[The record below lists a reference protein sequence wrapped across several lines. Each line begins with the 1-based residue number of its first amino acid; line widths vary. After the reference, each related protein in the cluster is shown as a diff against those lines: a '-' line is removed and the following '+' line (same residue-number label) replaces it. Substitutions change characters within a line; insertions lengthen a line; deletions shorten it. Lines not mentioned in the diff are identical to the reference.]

1 MDQINKATRWY
12 LLLVASMLAISGIL
26 LANPGGRGLEVEAAG
41 CWQGM
46 ITQQWSDYSLYGS
59 VLRVSVEGIVGL
71 PVKVFTREGYATLN
85 FTGTKPEYGP
95 FVAEYA
101 PQHRGTY
108 YIEPEGLGTIFEVW
122 LDGKNYTRVDFYPC
136 VSVPPGVPA
145 PTRTPTP
152 IVGPIST
159 AIPIPTLTSYVPAA
173 TRVATTIPQPAAT
186 ATSYVPIPTQPPPVA
201 AWQGRIVQHI
211 KNPDGAVYFASIAV
225 KVLERPPGQEVRIR
239 SNGWTTTAK
248 TGTKPEYGP
257 DALEFGGLNPAT
269 YLVTPEGLDT
279 GAIVTVDRGD
289 FVLIEF
295 YPTGLAESATTTQTR
310 WVGSEVANLSG
321 DQPTG
326 AFNSAIAV
334 VVAGRPWQEVEISS
348 NGWSATT
355 MTGYKPEYGP
365 DAGEFGGLQAGTYT
379 ITPKDLDVSLQV
391 TVDGWA
397 WAMVRF
403 DEVPLSSAPP
413 PPQPT
418 PTPISRPTEVHRP
431 SATPP
436 AVSAAT
442 PQPSPTQPSPRW
454 QGRVVSN
461 DSDQPGTGISSV
473 IIVRTVNFPGVPV
486 TISGGGTWSA
496 TCITGTKPEYGPDA
510 CEFGG
515 LWTNTYY
522 LQPEGAGE
530 ALIVEM
536 DGHGTA
542 VVEFTLE

>member
-1 MDQINKATRWY
+1 MVQIEKRTKWY
-12 LLLVASMLAISGIL
+12 LLLVAGVLTIAGSL
-26 LANPGGRGLEVEAAG
+26 LVIPARRPAEVRAAG

-46 ITQQWSDYSLYGS
+46 ITRQWPDYSLYGS

-108 YIEPEGLGTIFEVW
+108 YIEPEGLGTVFEVW

-152 IVGPIST
+152 VTVPAPTSLPAPTHT
-159 AIPIPTLTSYVPAA
+159 AYPPAPTQVATSIPLPVPTRTPYVPA
-173 TRVATTIPQPAAT
+173 
-186 ATSYVPIPTQPPPVA
+186 PTQPPPLA
-201 AWQGRIVQHI
+201 AWQGRIVEHT
-211 KNPDGAVYFASIAV
+211 KNPSGAVYFASIAV
-225 KVLERPPGQEVRIR
+225 KVIDRPPGQEVQIR
-239 SNGWTTTAK
+239 SNGWSSTAT

-269 YLVTPEGLDT
+269 YLVSPEGLDT
-279 GAIVTVDRGD
+279 AAIVTVERGD

-295 YPTGLAESATTTQTR
+295 YPTGISESAMATAMQTH
-310 WVGSEVANLSG
+310 WAGSEVANLSG
-321 DQPTG
+321 DEPTG
-326 AFNSAIAV
+326 ASSSAVAV
-334 VVAGRPWQEVEISS
+334 VVAGQPWHEVEISS
-348 NGWSATT
+348 NGWSATAL
-355 MTGYKPEYGP
+355 TGYKPEYGP
-365 DAGEFGGLQAGTYT
+365 DAAEFGALRAGTYT
-379 ITPKDLDVSLQV
+379 ITPKDLGTSIDV

-403 DEVPLSSAPP
+403 DELPGAPAQDPLPA
-413 PPQPT
+413 PT
-418 PTPISRPTEVHRP
+418 PLPTP
-431 SATPP
+431 SAR
-436 AVSAAT
+436 
-442 PQPSPTQPSPRW
+442 PTQPAARAVASVQPGPASETPRW

-461 DSDQPGTGISSV
+461 DGGQPGTGISSV
-473 IIVRTVNFPGVPV
+473 IIVHTVNFPGVLV
-486 TISGGGTWSA
+486 TITGGGTWSA
-496 TCITGTKPEYGPDA
+496 TCVTGSKPEYGPNA

-522 LQPEGAGE
+522 VRPEGADE
-530 ALIVEM
+530 ALEVEM